1 MPGAHSPGSRSNS
14 FARSENISFP
24 RLHSQSFSAGSLVR
38 RSRWTFGRNRLDW
51 IRLSQN
57 VFASQ
62 SAWRQYPARTA
73 LGLVALAV
81 VNYLGTATPH
91 GAYWFPFFLVFAFA
105 MTAMRVLICWL
116 YLNTKSVLITQLMH
130 ISSTGSSVIFSP
142 PAVSSRQ
149 EVIWYALYGTALWL
163 AVLIV
168 VKKFST
174 RLAT

>member
-1 MPGAHSPGSRSNS
+1 
-14 FARSENISFP
+14 
-24 RLHSQSFSAGSLVR
+24 
-38 RSRWTFGRNRLDW
+38 
-51 IRLSQN
+51 
-57 VFASQ
+57 
-62 SAWRQYPARTA
+62 
-73 LGLVALAV
+73 
-81 VNYLGTATPH
+81 
-91 GAYWFPFFLVFAFA
+91 